1 VINGAIRKKASGAST
16 ITTGAN
22 AKAIVIQLNR
32 TVGIVKTSKMQIEDG
47 STATAYE
54 PYTGRSITIDLGQAV
69 YGGRLDVL
77 TGILTVYPEY
87 DSYNGEAL
95 TGRWISD
102 RDVYAVGTTPTIGA
116 QVVNIGAQGTEIQL
130 EPHEVASL
138 LGVNNIWAD
147 TGGTSAE
154 YRADPDLYIQRK
166 MPDVPVDDV
175 QINGTSIVEN
185 GVANIVPASTAD
197 IKSGS
202 SVSKFVPTGRQGS
215 SVFYGL
221 AKSAGDTTQSASS
234 NAVGNYTDEAKI
246 AIQKMLGIYQA
257 PWELIR
263 EDTFTNAEAS
273 EYVISTDDN
282 GEAFELTELVFL
294 FETPKQNTESALGSY
309 GSIYAHFNGGS
320 AKKVECIQYTQAAN
334 ASAHGCGMIIKRD
347 GNLIETSRLQS
358 NAVGNTMNVGYRY
371 GESFPDIAATSDRVS
386 YALDDDSYIWKI
398 RIASVLGTGHYKLYG
413 RRKWQ

>member
-1 VINGAIRKKASGAST
+1 MVDVPDSGMVVTATQVSGVNYSIDSTYDDIKSALSQGKTVVVMTNGVPQPYVGNVQLDNAWFLAFGVST
-16 ITTGAN
+16 IYDN
-22 AKAIVIQLNR
+22 V
-32 TVGIVKTSKMQIEDG
+32 
-47 STATAYE
+47 AT
-54 PYTGRSITIDLGQAV
+54 
-69 YGGRLDVL
+69 L
-77 TGILTVYPEY
+77 TGFMIPQTYQNVAIWTQQNTTIPEL
-87 DSYNGEAL
+87 N
-95 TGRWISD
+95 
-102 RDVYAVGTTPTIGA
+102 
-116 QVVNIGAQGTEIQL
+116 
-130 EPHEVASL
+130 
-138 LGVNNIWAD
+138 
-147 TGGTSAE
+147 
-154 YRADPDLYIQRK
+154 
-166 MPDVPVDDV
+166 DV
-175 QINGTSIVEN
+175 QINGTSIVTD
-185 GVANIVPASTAD
+185 GVANIHVANASTLGMVMSWPNGGTRAED
-197 IKSGS
+197 GKIGIYPAQSSAIKNGTATYQPI
-202 SVSKFVPTGRQGS
+202 VPNTQHQ

-221 AKSAGDTTQSASS
+221 AKASGDTTQSQSS
-234 NAVGNYTDEAKI
+234 NAVGQYTEDAKI

-273 EYVISTDDN
+273 EYAISTDDN

-309 GSIYAHFNGGS
+309 GSIYAHFNRGS
-320 AKKVECIQYTQAAN
+320 AKKVECVQYTQAAN

-347 GNLIETSRLQS
+347 GNLIEMSRLQN